1 MSNKFHDEYGK
12 EIEDALNEQNLISE
26 FNEEIKNT
34 DFHVYGLSGDWGT
47 GKTSFI
53 KMWQNNINKDDT
65 FIIVI
70 DAFEKDYIQNP
81 FLMIYDAFRTFM
93 KENKISDNDA
103 KPIVCKAKKIAFA
116 SMKAAGQFGINFL
129 IEKIGEEN
137 VKALTSAVSDTLFD
151 QFDYNPKEKE
161 DDICKEL
168 KEDLTKIV
176 KNSKKKLYIVIDE
189 LDRCRPD
196 FALETLE
203 KVKHLFAID
212 GVKFFLVYN
221 PEIISAIVKN
231 KYGIDD
237 NNRYIKK
244 FVEKEILFE
253 PTKFYSN
260 WLKNESQILSSKGV
274 NPYICRYISGWS
286 ESISKV
292 MVMYDLSLRDTQRI
306 LTQIDNRNYFS
317 DIDFN
322 VIFGATIEFFK
333 AINKNEYDGMIDY
346 LQKNN
351 GSFASNAPV
360 RTNYKKIASLL
371 MKYNDDIDV
380 EAKFMEYFK
389 NKKQYGNI

>member
-1 MSNKFHDEYGK
+1 MNNKFNDEYGT
-12 EIEDALNEQNLISE
+12 EIEDALDEKNLISE
-26 FNEEIKNT
+26 FNEEISNT
-34 DFHVYGLSGDWGT
+34 NFHVYGISGDWGT
-47 GKTSFI
+47 GKTTFI
-53 KMWQNNINKDDT
+53 KMWQNNINKDNT
-65 FIIVI
+65 SIIII

-93 KENKISDNDA
+93 KENKISDTDA
-103 KPIVCKAKKIAFA
+103 EPIVTKAKKIAFA
-116 SMKAAGQFGINFL
+116 SMKAAGQFGINLL
-129 IEKIGEEN
+129 IDKIGVEN
-137 VKALTSAVSDTLFD
+137 VKDLVSTVSDSLFD
-151 QFDYNPKEKE
+151 QFDYTPKEKDE
-161 DDICKEL
+161 DICKEL

-253 PTKFYSN
+253 PSKIYSK
-260 WLKNESQILSSKGV
+260 WLKNEAQLLLSKGV
-274 NPYICRYISGWS
+274 DSNICRYIGGWS

-292 MVMYDLSLRDTQRI
+292 MIMYGLSLRDTQRI
-306 LTQIDNRNYFS
+306 LTTIDNRNYFS
-317 DIDFN
+317 DLDFN
-322 VIFGATIEFFK
+322 IFFGATIAFYK
-333 AINKNEYDGMIDY
+333 AINKNEFDGMIDY

-351 GSFASNAPV
+351 GAFASNAPV
-360 RTNYKKIASLL
+360 RTNYNKIASLL
-371 MKYNDDIDV
+371 MKYNDDVNV
-380 EAKFMEYFK
+380 EAKFVEYFK
-389 NKKQYGNI
+389 NKKHYGNI

>member
-1 MSNKFHDEYGK
+1 MNNKFYDEYGN
-12 EIEDALNEQNLISE
+12 EIEDALEEQNLILE
-26 FNEEIKNT
+26 FNQEIENT
-34 DFHVYGLSGDWGT
+34 NFHVYGLSGDWGT

-53 KMWQNNINKDDT
+53 KMWQNNISSNET
-65 FIIVI
+65 SIILI

-93 KENKISDNDA
+93 KDNKISDNDA
-103 KPIVCKAKKIAFA
+103 QPIVNKAKKIAFA
-116 SMKAAGQFGINFL
+116 SMKAAGQFGINLL
-129 IEKIGEEN
+129 IDKIGEGN
-137 VKALTSAVSDTLFD
+137 VKALTSAISDTLFD
-151 QFDYNPKEKE
+151 QFDYTPKEKDE
-161 DDICKEL
+161 DICKEL
-168 KEDLTKIV
+168 KDELTKII

-196 FALETLE
+196 FALETME

-253 PTKFYSN
+253 PSKVYSK
-260 WLKNESQILSSKGV
+260 WLQNEARILSTKGV
-274 NPYICRYISGWS
+274 DPYICRYIGGWA
-286 ESISKV
+286 ESISKI
-292 MVMYDLSLRDTQRI
+292 MVMYGLTLRDTQRI
-306 LTQIDNRNYFS
+306 LATIDNRNFFT
-317 DIDFN
+317 DQDFN
-322 VIFGATIEFFK
+322 VFFGATIAFYK

-360 RTNYKKIASLL
+360 RTYFKKIASIL
-371 MKYNDDIDV
+371 MKCNDDIDV
-380 EAKFMEYFK
+380 EAKFIENFK
-389 NKKQYGNI
+389 NKKHYGIL

>member
-1 MSNKFHDEYGK
+1 MSNKFNDEYGK
-12 EIEDALNEQNLISE
+12 EIEDALDEQNLISE

-53 KMWQNNINKDDT
+53 KMWQNNINKDEIS
-65 FIIVI
+65 IIVI

-81 FLMIYDAFRTFM
+81 FLMIYDAFRIFM
-93 KENKISDNDA
+93 KENKISDKDA
-103 KPIVCKAKKIAFA
+103 QPIVNKAKKIAFA
-116 SMKAAGQFGINFL
+116 SLKAAGQFGINLL
-129 IEKIGEEN
+129 IDKIGAEN
-137 VKALTSAVSDTLFD
+137 VKDLTSAVSDTLFD
-151 QFDYNPKEKE
+151 QFDYTPKEKDE
-161 DDICKEL
+161 DICKEL
-168 KEDLTKIV
+168 KDELTKIV

-253 PTKFYSN
+253 PSKIYSN
-260 WLKNESQILSSKGV
+260 WLRNESQLLLAKGIDS
-274 NPYICRYISGWS
+274 NICRYISGWS
-286 ESISKV
+286 ESISKI
-292 MVMYDLSLRDTQRI
+292 MVMYGLSLRDTQRI
-306 LTQIDNRNYFS
+306 LTAIDNRNYFT
-317 DIDFN
+317 DLDFN
-322 VIFGATIEFFK
+322 VFFGATIAFYK
-333 AINKNEYDGMIDY
+333 AINKSEYDGMIDY

-360 RTNYKKIASLL
+360 RSNYKKIASLL
-371 MKYNDDIDV
+371 MKHNDDIDV
-380 EAKFMEYFK
+380 EAKFIEYYK
-389 NKKQYGNI
+389 NKKHYGNF